1 MNKYVKLFVV
11 TVMITHMAYLFC
23 YHDINIKHMNA
34 KNVSLLSDFE
44 ARRRK
49 SIIFT
54 TESPYTSSVS
64 PSSSPTSEP
73 FQIEKSREM
82 RSVPKVLVVSQGR
95 SGSSFLGSLLSAGH
109 NAFYFYEPFKGMVP
123 DGKNFVDKSDA
134 AKSFVV
140 ENIINN
146 LFNCT
151 LTLEERTK
159 LQTRKV

>member
-1 MNKYVKLFVV
+1 MKKSKFHDAGGPDTVV
-11 TVMITHMAYLFC
+11 SP
-23 YHDINIKHMNA
+23 NIKHLNA
-34 KNVSLLSDFE
+34 RNVSRLSDFE

-49 SIIFT
+49 TIIFT
-54 TESPYTSSVS
+54 TESPYTSSVP
-64 PSSSPTSEP
+64 PSSSTTSKS
-73 FQIEKSREM
+73 FQIEESREM
-82 RSVPKVLVVSQGR
+82 RSVPKVLVLSQGR

-109 NAFYFYEPFKGMVP
+109 NAFYFYEPFKGMAP
-123 DGKNFVDKSDA
+123 DGRNFVDKSDP

-140 ENIINN
+140 ESIINN